1 MRKHLTIALSMAVL
15 LIAAAAA
22 VMYAVNNHSPE
33 PQTGVK
39 LLGVESVGPLTK
51 DLSKEQIQSF
61 IDSAYK
67 EYVKK
72 KAESLQNVNPDA
84 VLVQGKDFAVT
95 AREFIEYKYQKL
107 FIERL
112 NEAIF
117 DHTVVDGQLKDAFG
131 PPESKT
137 GNLSNQEL
145 LRHFLS
151 RYVLA
156 SHAKEQGISVSRQEL
171 DDAISLAKDALSGV
185 DAHTGMEA
193 DAAGKAPFA
202 ALLKM
207 NGWTEEGYWELPQ
220 IREGY
225 ERIILQQKLEN
236 RLIET
241 GKVSSHA
248 GYLAYAEKILDSA
261 IKKLDVR
268 WDLLDNIP

>member
-22 VMYAVNNHSPE
+22 VIYAVNNHSPE

-39 LLGVESVGPLTK
+39 LLGVESVGPLRN

-72 KAESLQNVNPDA
+72 KAESLHNVNPDA

-112 NEAIF
+112 NETIF

-131 PPESKT
+131 TPESKT

-156 SHAKEQGISVSRQEL
+156 SHAKERGISVSRQEL
-171 DDAISLAKDALSGV
+171 DDYIAFTKNALSGM
-185 DAHTGMEA
+185 DANTDMES
-193 DAAGKAPFA
+193 DFTGKAFFE

-207 NGWTEEGYWELPQ
+207 NGWTEEEYWELPKV
-220 IREGY
+220 REGY
-225 ERIILQQKLEN
+225 ERDMLQQKLEKQ
-236 RLIET
+236 LIET
-241 GKVSSHA
+241 GKVGNHHEF
-248 GYLAYAEKILDSA
+248 LAYADKILDSA